1 MVKAL
6 VIEYSANACLTK
18 SHKILKE
25 YLESSKIDNTKKV
38 LSKFKKKLENL
49 ENNLENLLGLFTFC

>member
-1 MVKAL
+1 MGKAL
-6 VIEYSANACLTK
+6 VIEYSANACQAK

-25 YLESSKIDNTKKV
+25 YIESSKIDNTKKV